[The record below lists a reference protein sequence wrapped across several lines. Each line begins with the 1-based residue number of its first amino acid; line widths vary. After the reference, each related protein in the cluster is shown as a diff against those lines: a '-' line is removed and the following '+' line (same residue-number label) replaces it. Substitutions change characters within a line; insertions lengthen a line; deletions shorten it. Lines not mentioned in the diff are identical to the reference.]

1 MVLLDDVEDEV
12 QALAVAERV
21 RAAVSAAAQEGGRTV
36 GSTMTIGVAISNP
49 ASSARSLLAR
59 ADQALYAAKQDGR
72 DRVALAED
80 E

>member
-21 RAAVSAAAQEGGRTV
+21 RTAVSVAAREQGRTV

-49 ASSARSLLAR
+49 ASSAPSLLAR
-59 ADQALYAAKQDGR
+59 ADQALYAGKQDGR
-72 DRVALAED
+72 DRVALAGD